1 MTSRPTLTEELLAAA
16 SADPFLPVAT
26 GVFLLAILH
35 TFLAPFFSARAHR
48 LEEAHADRVRRG
60 EAPVNEEGRSADFRA
75 SVLHLLGEV
84 EAVFGLWALVLFWA
98 FVLWPGKGWAF
109 AVAYVETVDYAA
121 AGRIAADSAG
131 HGARLLAS
139 PKYIEPLFVF
149 VIMAIASS
157 RPIFATA
164 SGLLTGLARLFGG
177 SPFAR
182 WTVVLCVAPLLGSF
196 ITEPAA
202 MTIAALM
209 LADFFLEFRPSARLR
224 YATLALLFVNVSVG
238 GTLTHFAAPPVVMV
252 AGAWGWT
259 TGHMLLHFGLKA
271 ALAVLLS
278 TAAYGLLFRR
288 EFAALAGRADPAL
301 RHESRISVPP
311 WVVAVHLALMVWTV
325 LMLAGHHGALL
336 MAGFLAFLSFTVAT
350 PQWQSP
356 VRLRGPLLVA
366 FFLAA
371 LVLHGGL
378 QSWWISPLLT
388 RLGETELFLGATFLT
403 AFNDNAAITYLASQ
417 VPALADGTATAK
429 ALQFAVMAG
438 AVTGGGLT
446 VIANAP
452 NPAGQ
457 SILARHFEGG
467 VSPVRLFLWAALPT
481 AVAAACF
488 LLLPR

>member
-1 MTSRPTLTEELLAAA
+1 MAAA
-16 SADPFLPVAT
+16 AADPFLPVASLI
-26 GVFLLAILH
+26 FLLAIIH
-35 TFLAPFFSARAHR
+35 TFLAPWFTSLAHR
-48 LEEAHADRVRRG
+48 LEEAHLERVRRG
-60 EAPVNEEGRSADFRA
+60 EVPVNEEGRSADFRA
-75 SVLHLLGEV
+75 SALHFLGEV
-84 EAVFGLWALVLFWA
+84 EAVFGIWAFVLFYA

-109 AVAYVETVDYAA
+109 ATAYMETADYAA
-121 AGRIAADSAG
+121 A
-131 HGARLLAS
+131 ARLAAEPAGPASRILAS
-139 PKYIEPLFVF
+139 PKYLEPLFVF

-157 RPIFATA
+157 RPVFATA
-164 SGLLTGLARLFGG
+164 SSLLTRLAGVFGG

-182 WTVVLCVAPLLGSF
+182 WAVVLTVAPLLGSF

-224 YATLALLFVNVSVG
+224 YATLGLLFVNVSIG

-252 AGAWGWT
+252 AGIWGWT
-259 TGHMLLHFGLKA
+259 TPHMLLHFGLKA
-271 ALAVLLS
+271 ALSILIS

-288 EFAALAGRADPAL
+288 EFKELAGRADPAL
-301 RHESRISVPP
+301 RPESRTSVPL
-311 WVVAVHLALMVWTV
+311 WVVLAHLAMMAWTV
-325 LMLAGHHGALL
+325 LMLVGHHGALL
-336 MAGFLAFLSFTVAT
+336 MAGLLVFLTFTVAT

-366 FFLAA
+366 FFLAS
-371 LVLHGGL
+371 LVIHGGL
-378 QSWWISPLLT
+378 QSWWISPVLA
-388 RLGETELFLGATFLT
+388 RLGELELFLGATVLT

-417 VPALADGTATAK
+417 VPAMSEGSSAAR
-429 ALQFAVMAG
+429 ALQYVVLAG

-467 VSPVRLFLWAALPT
+467 VSPWRLFLWAALPT
-481 AVAAACF
+481 ALAAACF

>member
-1 MTSRPTLTEELLAAA
+1 MTAAR
-16 SADPFLPVAT
+16 ADPFLPVASLI
-26 GVFLLAILH
+26 FLLAIIH
-35 TFLAPFFSARAHR
+35 TFLTPFFSSWAHR
-48 LEEAHADRVRRG
+48 LEAAHAERVRKG

-75 SVLHLLGEV
+75 AALHFLGEV
-84 EAVFGLWALVLFWA
+84 EAVFGIWAFVLFYA

-109 AVAYVETVDYAA
+109 ATAYMETADYAA
-121 AGRIAADSAG
+121 AARLVADPSAP
-131 HGARLLAS
+131 GARILAS
-139 PKYIEPLFVF
+139 PKYLEPLFVF

-157 RPIFATA
+157 RPVFATA
-164 SGLLTGLARLFGG
+164 SAFLRRVAGLFGG

-182 WTVVLCVAPLLGSF
+182 WTVVLCVAPLLGSL

-209 LADFFLEFRPSARLR
+209 LAEFFLEFRPSDRFR
-224 YATLALLFVNVSVG
+224 YATLGLLFVNVSIG

-252 AGAWGWT
+252 AGIWGWST
-259 TGHMLLHFGLKA
+259 QHMLVHFGLKA
-271 ALAVLLS
+271 VLAIVLS
-278 TAAYGLLFRR
+278 TVVYGLLFRR
-288 EFAALAGRADPAL
+288 EFKELAGRADPAL
-301 RHESRISVPP
+301 RPESSTVVPA
-311 WVVAVHLALMVWTV
+311 WVVLAHFAMMAWTV
-325 LMLAGHHGALL
+325 LMLVGHHGALL
-336 MAGFLAFLSFTVAT
+336 MAGLLVFLTFTVAT

-366 FFLAA
+366 FFLAS
-371 LVLHGGL
+371 LVIHGGL
-378 QSWWISPLLT
+378 QSWWISPVLS
-388 RLGETELFLGATFLT
+388 RLGELELFFGATILT

-417 VPALADGTATAK
+417 VPAMSDGSAVARS
-429 ALQFAVMAG
+429 LQFAVLAG

-457 SILARHFEGG
+457 SILARHYGTG
-467 VSPVRLFLWAALPT
+467 ISPVRLFLWAAFPT

>member
-1 MTSRPTLTEELLAAA
+1 MTPRPTLTEELTAAA
-16 SADPFLPVAT
+16 VADPFLPVASLI
-26 GVFLLAILH
+26 FLLAVVH
-35 TFLAPFFSARAHR
+35 TFLAPVFSSWAHR
-48 LEEAHADRVRRG
+48 LAEAHAERLRRG
-60 EAPVNEEGRSADFRA
+60 EVAVSEEGGSADFRA
-75 SVLHLLGEV
+75 SILHFLGEV
-84 EAVFGLWALVLFWA
+84 EAVFGVWAFVLFWA
-98 FVLWPGKGWAF
+98 FVCWPGKGWGF
-109 AVAYVETVDYAA
+109 AVAYMETADYA
-121 AGRIAADSAG
+121 SA
-131 HGARLLAS
+131 ARLASEGASSAHRILAS
-139 PKYIEPLFVF
+139 PKYLEPLFVF

-157 RPIFATA
+157 RPVFVTA
-164 SGLLTGLARLFGG
+164 SGMLRRVSGLLGG

-182 WTVVLCVAPLLGSF
+182 WAVVLFVAPLLGSL

-224 YATLALLFVNVSVG
+224 YATLGLLFVNVSIG

-252 AGAWGWT
+252 AGIWGWT
-259 TGHMLLHFGLKA
+259 TPHMLLHFGLKA
-271 ALAVLLS
+271 LLS
-278 TAAYGLLFRR
+278 ILIATAAYGLLFRR
-288 EFAALAGRADPAL
+288 EFKELAGRADPAL
-301 RHESRISVPP
+301 RPESRTSVPL
-311 WVVAVHLALMVWTV
+311 WVVLAHLAMMAWTV
-325 LMLAGHHGALL
+325 LMLVGHHGALL
-336 MAGFLAFLSFTVAT
+336 MAGFLVFLAFTVAT

-371 LVLHGGL
+371 LVIHGGL
-378 QSWWISPLLT
+378 QSWWISPVLA
-388 RLGETELFLGATFLT
+388 RLGETELFAGATLLT

-417 VPALADGTATAK
+417 VAALSDGSAQAR

-467 VSPVRLFLWAALPT
+467 VSPWRLFLWAALPT
-481 AVAAACF
+481 ALAAACF

>member
-1 MTSRPTLTEELLAAA
+1 MAARPTLAEELSAAA
-16 SADPFLPVAT
+16 AADPFLPVASAI
-26 GVFLLAILH
+26 FLLAVLH
-35 TFLAPFFSARAHR
+35 TFLAPMIAARAHR
-48 LEEAHADRVRRG
+48 LEEEHAARVRRG
-60 EAPVNEEGRSADFRA
+60 EVPVNEQGLSADFRA
-75 SVLHLLGEV
+75 SVLHFFGEV
-84 EAVFGLWALVLFWA
+84 EAVFGLWAFVLFWA

-109 AVAYVETVDYAA
+109 AAGYFETVDYAA
-121 AGRIAADSAG
+121 AGRLAAGAG
-131 HGARLLAS
+131 DAARHLAS
-139 PKYIEPLFVF
+139 PKYLEPLFVF

-157 RPIFATA
+157 RPVFATA
-164 SGLLTGLARLFGG
+164 SGLLNRVAGVFGG
-177 SPFAR
+177 SAFAR
-182 WTVVLCVAPLLGSF
+182 WAVVISLAPLLGSF

-209 LADFFLEFRPSARLR
+209 LSDFFHEFRPSVRLR
-224 YATLALLFVNVSVG
+224 YATLGLLFVNVSIG

-252 AGAWGWT
+252 AGAWGWST
-259 TGHMLLHFGLKA
+259 QHMLVHFGLKA
-271 ALAVLLS
+271 LVSILLS
-278 TAAYGLLFRR
+278 TAVYGLLFRGEFR
-288 EFAALAGRADPAL
+288 ELAVRRDPAL
-301 RHESRISVPP
+301 SPSSRHGVPT
-311 WVVAVHLALMVWTV
+311 WVVAVHLLMMAWSV

-336 MAGFLAFLSFTVAT
+336 MAGFLAFLAFTVAT

-371 LVLHGGL
+371 LVIHGGL
-378 QSWWISPLLT
+378 QSWWIAPVLA
-388 RLGETELFLGATFLT
+388 RLGEAELFAGATFLT

-417 VPALADGTATAK
+417 VPALSDGTAAAR
-429 ALQFAVMAG
+429 ALQFAVLAG

-457 SILARHFEGG
+457 SILSRHFEGG
-467 VSPVRLFLWAALPT
+467 VSPVRLFLWAFLPT